1 VSALLVLAAS
11 APVEVAQTGITA
23 GAKLISGVF
32 SVGFLGLIGAMWK
45 MRLPMKQL
53 AIASDEKLRAD
64 LMAQLEKQDIDHTAR
79 VLRLEGRLD
88 DQKAAY
94 ETKLEYERAV
104 HATDLATMRH
114 RMNNLDQCLTMLLA
128 LIEANPEKAQEAA
141 KRVREMREKQEAVES
156 AEKALLAASRVV
168 AVAPTAPALSKDKTK
183 SR

>member
-1 VSALLVLAAS
+1 MSALLILATSAS

-45 MRLPMKQL
+45 MRLPMKKL

-64 LMAQLEKQDIDHTAR
+64 LMDQLEKQDVDHTSR
-79 VLRLEGRLD
+79 VLRLETRLD
-88 DQKAAY
+88 EQKKAY
-94 ETKLEYERAV
+94 ETKLEYERV
-104 HATDLATMRH
+104 IHLNDLAMMRH

-128 LIEANPEKAQEAA
+128 LIETNPEKAQEAA

-156 AEKALLAASRVV
+156 AEKALLAAGRAG
-168 AVAPTAPALSKDKTK
+168 AVGPSQLS
-183 SR
+183 